1 MRRILPSQERR
12 IQLDVSLA
20 IVNIV
25 LLLIFFFLATGSLMN
40 APTYGVDL
48 SETEELPIEI
58 LPKPILILDR
68 AGQMSLDSLP
78 IESDAL
84 AAAVD
89 GAPLLHVL
97 IDRVAPAQGLV
108 DLLTRPELDATEVK
122 LVTIRTRG
130 AEP

>member
-1 MRRILPSQERR
+1 MRRILPSQERH

-58 LPKPILILDR
+58 LPKPILILGR
-68 AGQMSLDSLP
+68 AGQMSLDGLP

-84 AAAVD
+84 AEAIE

-97 IDRVAPAQGLV
+97 IDRVAPAQELV
-108 DLLTRPELDATEVK
+108 DLLTRPYLAETEVK

-130 AEP
+130 AEQ

>member
-68 AGQMSLDSLP
+68 AGQMSLDGLP
-78 IESDAL
+78 VKSDAL
-84 AAAVD
+84 AAAID

-108 DLLTRPELDATEVK
+108 DLLTRPELEATVVK

>member
-1 MRRILPSQERR
+1 MRRILPSQERH

-58 LPKPILILDR
+58 LPKPILILGR
-68 AGQMSLDSLP
+68 AGQMSLDGLP

-84 AAAVD
+84 AAAIE

-97 IDRVAPAQGLV
+97 TDRVAPAQELV
-108 DLLTRPELDATEVK
+108 DLLTRPYLAETEVK

-130 AEP
+130 AEQ